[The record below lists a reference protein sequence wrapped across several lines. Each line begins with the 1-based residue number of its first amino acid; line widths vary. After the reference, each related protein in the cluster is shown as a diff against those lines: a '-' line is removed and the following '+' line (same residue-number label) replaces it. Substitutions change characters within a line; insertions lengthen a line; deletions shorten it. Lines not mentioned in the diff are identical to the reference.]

1 MAIDKITP
9 NRLDRSSD
17 FKLIPKTSMV
27 DALNMIVTEDSANTT
42 GDNIGDL
49 GVLKNV
55 KGNSYT
61 FLYGMMPLMSMAYGL
76 MTQEV
81 NYLVEGHT
89 LTLLEKYINLVY
101 ITFLNMVL

>member
-27 DALNMIVTEDSANTT
+27 DALNMIVTEDSANTP
-42 GDNIGDL
+42 GDNVGDL

-55 KGNSYT
+55 KGNSAMT
-61 FLYGMMPLMSMAYGL
+61 FASPADVIASGEAKIIGSVTDTKL
-76 MTQEV
+76 
-81 NYLVEGHT
+81 
-89 LTLLEKYINLVY
+89 KIVY
-101 ITFLNMVL
+101 FFVWHDDHN